1 MVVLLSFMNGHP
13 NGRWYLVRNYFVQG
27 ARYNVTLSSGQRATI
42 MVPSN
47 AKVIHYITSIIG
59 TWYGEQK
66 LIQGINISGNNKV
79 YTFTSQNANIE
90 VIFVI
95 ER

>member
-1 MVVLLSFMNGHP
+1 MNGHP

-59 TWYGEQK
+59 T
-66 LIQGINISGNNKV
+66 
-79 YTFTSQNANIE
+79 
-90 VIFVI
+90 
-95 ER
+95 